1 MVNVFQYSSGCTTF
15 EGWDDCDLSALVW
28 LEALIEPSDGCWI
41 VAIAARERRERVQ
54 QWLPPKRNEGLN
66 DRAARTIPKKPL
78 SGHGGRLDLC
88 NRNYLL
94 VSFYLHWV

>member
-41 VAIAARERRERVQ
+41 VAMAVRERQRAQ
-54 QWLPPKRNEGLN
+54 GGKRAEGGCKN
-66 DRAARTIPKKPL
+66 AKGCN
-78 SGHGGRLDLC
+78 SGCHRSEMRG
-88 NRNYLL
+88 
-94 VSFYLHWV
+94 